1 VITTEYLLDWVR
13 AHPLPDKRIIPVC
26 LWGEAGIGKTAW
38 INGYCRQRNI
48 GFQVYYPAHD
58 STGADIVGLP
68 YIDIHTERTMHA
80 RPTWLRSDEDAVQ
93 FDRQGIIFID
103 EINRALKPV
112 LRGLMEPLGEGRIAH
127 SGWKLGEKWSFVCAA
142 NPPGSAY
149 EVEVLDEALM
159 NRLLHV
165 PMGFDVVRWSAW
177 AGETSVHPDLVAFTA
192 QYPTIVASLEQ
203 GLPAGVEP
211 TATPRTIEYLARL
224 YEPGMSEDLLSMLA
238 KGLIGD
244 SAAAQFITYVKNPER
259 PVSAEEVLTG
269 DDFIARIAAHR
280 AQQRDDLLD
289 ASQTLMLAMLVRYRS
304 SPEAA
309 ARVAR
314 YMQAL
319 GDERSR
325 AVWKGLSLV
334 APHWKKALT
343 EAAPARTKR
352 SAKAPG
358 AASR

>member
-1 VITTEYLLDWVR
+1 
-13 AHPLPDKRIIPVC
+13 
-26 LWGEAGIGKTAW
+26 
-38 INGYCRQRNI
+38 
-48 GFQVYYPAHD
+48 
-58 STGADIVGLP
+58 
-68 YIDIHTERTMHA
+68 
-80 RPTWLRSDEDAVQ
+80 
-93 FDRQGIIFID
+93 
-103 EINRALKPV
+103 
-112 LRGLMEPLGEGRIAH
+112 
-127 SGWKLGEKWSFVCAA
+127 
-142 NPPGSAY
+142 
-149 EVEVLDEALM
+149 
-159 NRLLHV
+159 
-165 PMGFDVVRWSAW
+165 
-177 AGETSVHPDLVAFTA
+177 
-192 QYPTIVASLEQ
+192 
-203 GLPAGVEP
+203 
-211 TATPRTIEYLARL
+211 
-224 YEPGMSEDLLSMLA
+224 MSEDLLSMLA